1 MSSVLSYHPY
11 CPRVL
16 PVPPPSP
23 PLVCSAQLVFVTL
36 PTNQTVT
43 EGGDAIFTCSV
54 TVGDNPNPVS
64 WQLRGG
70 EGNIDQTVAVNTTDI
85 PGVDSVVVT
94 GSLRS
99 PIILRNVSSSLDS
112 LFVSCIGEN
121 AQGFLIEQT
130 GPPAVLD
137 ILCELF
143 EILCAL
149 VSQI

>member
-1 MSSVLSYHPY
+1 M
-11 CPRVL
+11 
-16 PVPPPSP
+16 
-23 PLVCSAQLVFVTL
+23 A
-36 PTNQTVT
+36 
-43 EGGDAIFTCSV
+43 EGGDASFTCNI
-54 TVGDNPNPVS
+54 TFNGNPEIVI

-70 EGNIDQTVAVNTTDI
+70 EGNIDQRVQLNTTNV
-85 PGVDSVVVT
+85 PGVDSVEVS

-149 VSQI
+149 VSQV